1 LIAALVTSV
10 LACLLFA
17 AATDVATIDNATAV
31 FVQMAAALD
40 HMHKRGIVHLD
51 LKPDNIYTGGL
62 VALLLLMGVLR
73 AQAAR
78 QGSGCAGWD
87 VAGCWSGCKRAM

>member
-1 LIAALVTSV
+1 MELCGDSLAAMVRLRDKQPWREAELVG
-10 LACLLFA
+10 LLK
-17 AATDVATIDNATAV
+17 
-31 FVQMAAALD
+31 QMAAALD